1 MTKSRT
7 LHPTAAAA
15 RIAPLLITLA
25 GLALAAG
32 GQWLWRH
39 RRQIAAALVA
49 TAAAT
54 YSAGAR
60 CRQQIEA
67 LATDSAGRIPAQP
80 VPALAPITATIAAA
94 WGLVD
99 RLTMA
104 RGRAP
109 VAQPAAQPV
118 NLAELRDPDFSGG
131 LTPSQHLDVLHG
143 GADPRVAATAAA
155 PIANAY
161 DYLELQKL
169 LRPIKDCCSAASFAI
184 EPIEP
189 GEELLS
195 PIRYRSSS
203 AASAIEPMRFQAV
216 VRVDRRRLN
225 A

>member
-25 GLALAAG
+25 GLAIAAG
-32 GQWLWRH
+32 GLWLWRH
-39 RRQIAAALVA
+39 RRQIAAALITA
-49 TAAAT
+49 AAAT
-54 YSAGAR
+54 YAAWAW
-60 CRQQIEA
+60 CRLQVEA
-67 LATDSAGRIPAQP
+67 LAADSARRLPSQP

-99 RLTMA
+99 RATMA
-104 RGRAP
+104 RAERARR
-109 VAQPAAQPV
+109 AHLADYDQRCAICCYTCGPA
-118 NLAELRDPDFSGG
+118 
-131 LTPSQHLDVLHG
+131 
-143 GADPRVAATAAA
+143 
-155 PIANAY
+155 
-161 DYLELQKL
+161 
-169 LRPIKDCCSAASFAI
+169 AASFAI

-203 AASAIEPMRFQAV
+203 AASAIEPMQFQAV
-216 VRVDRRRLN
+216 VRVNGKQSN